1 MPAIKRETITLD
13 ATGQAPGR
21 LASQIAHLLI
31 GKHKVSFMPN
41 VDAGDIVVVENASK
55 LKITGRKLEQREY
68 FHHTGAPGG
77 LRTTQLKDVMA
88 KNPGEVIVRAVSRML
103 PKNSHR
109 TTRLQRLT
117 VKN

>member
-1 MPAIKRETITLD
+1 MAAIKRETVTLD

-31 GKHKVSFMPN
+31 GKHKTSFLPN

-68 FHHTGAPGG
+68 YHHTAHPGG
-77 LRTTQLKDVMA
+77 LRTTKLKDVMEQ
-88 KNPGEVIVRAVSRML
+88 NPSEVITRAVSRML

-109 TTRLQRLT
+109 TPRLNRLT

>member
-1 MPAIKRETITLD
+1 MAKIERKTHVLD

-31 GKHKVSFMPN
+31 GKHKVTFLPN
-41 VDAGDIVVVENASK
+41 VDNGDIVEVVNASK

-68 FHHTGAPGG
+68 YHHTGAPGG
-77 LRTTQLKDVMA
+77 LRTTAFKDVME
-88 KNPGEVIVRAVSRML
+88 KNPGEVIARAVSRML

-109 TTRLQRLT
+109 TPRLQRLT